1 MSRVS
6 VTVWAVELGIRS
18 TLEEV
23 QGALELEAEALVFR
37 PRDGATERRYALRE
51 ISRVRRLRG
60 SPVLMIVR
68 AGPDGQRRTA
78 FYFVPPPPLERP
90 DETPRPTL
98 GGIGR
103 PTKRKVRR
111 QNASYLGLINREKK
125 ALIRD
130 WEQRVATAVAAA
142 RG

>member
-6 VTVWAVELGIRS
+6 VTVWAVELGSRS

-23 QGALELEAEALVFR
+23 QGSLDLEAEALVFR
-37 PRDGATERRYALRE
+37 PRNGASERRYVLRE

-60 SPVLMIVR
+60 SPVLLIVW

-78 FYFVPPPPLERP
+78 FYFVPPPPLERG

-98 GGIGR
+98 GGLGR
-103 PTKRKVRR
+103 STKRKVRR
-111 QNASYLGLINREKK
+111 QNASYLGMVNRQKK

-130 WEQRVATAVAAA
+130 WEHRVATAVAAA